1 VPDASPAG
9 SALTA
14 GNDFWQ
20 ALQTRVERRRP
31 ALAAFLQPGRI
42 LSHDERKLIIGFP
55 KQESFC
61 RVNVLESDNLQL
73 IREVAQELTGHPLQV
88 VVESLTE
95 ALHQG
100 QDASEVA
107 GAGQQTTVEH
117 IRQHKSEFKQ
127 ELIDIFRATP
137 I

>member
-1 VPDASPAG
+1 M
-9 SALTA
+9 A

-31 ALAAFLQPGRI
+31 ALAAFLQPGHI

-61 RVNVLESDNLQL
+61 RANVLESDNLQL
-73 IREVAQELTGHPLQV
+73 IREIAQELTGHPLQV

-100 QDASEVA
+100 QNTSEVA
-107 GAGQQTTVEH
+107 GADQQTTAEH